1 MKTVDERHIIRVCL
15 FCVQNCVMCRWKSPE
30 PASGDIAQNRKEKVI
45 GYDREDERY
54 ENKRNDRSVMVEMEK
69 SDKAKEKKV

>member
-1 MKTVDERHIIRVCL
+1 
-15 FCVQNCVMCRWKSPE
+15 MCRWKSPE

-69 SDKAKEKKV
+69 SDKAKENKV